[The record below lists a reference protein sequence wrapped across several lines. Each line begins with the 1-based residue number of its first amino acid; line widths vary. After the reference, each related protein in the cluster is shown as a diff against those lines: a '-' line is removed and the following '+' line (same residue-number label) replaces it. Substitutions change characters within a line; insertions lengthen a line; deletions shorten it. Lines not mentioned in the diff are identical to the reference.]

1 MNFENIN
8 EYHLDRSKPPK
19 PGNPKDV
26 RFPEF
31 FETKTASGITVLV
44 IQDNMLP
51 VVNVRFVFKAGSYHD
66 DIPGVS
72 AFTVDMLSKGTSK
85 MSATEIASKIDF
97 YGATLSY
104 GSDYD
109 ANFVSI
115 YTLKKYFDDVYNIT
129 ADIINDA
136 VFSNEEIERLR
147 TQKINSILSFK
158 DEGEYLASRAFKKF
172 VYGKNTYANP
182 IEGDENTLKEI
193 NRVLLLKFN
202 EKYFTP
208 ENLIVAFVGDIEP
221 NEALKYVKRLEEGN
235 KKSKNGSENNN
246 DTKLQIANS
255 NPKVL
260 LINKRDA
267 VQSSLKVGHISKS
280 RSDVNF
286 FSLSIMNNILGGSF
300 TSRINSNLRERN
312 GYTYGARSFFELKK
326 YSGDFSVETDVKTD
340 ITANAVKEIIF
351 EINRMRN
358 EYISDDELSIM
369 KNYITGNF
377 PLQLETPG
385 AIASRVIALKLFD
398 LEDDYYQKYISNV
411 NAVTK
416 EDVKKAAE
424 EYLRPDNLVLSIAGN
439 VKELEKQMKQFGDI
453 EVVSI

>member
-1 MNFENIN
+1 MNFENVS

-19 PGNPKDV
+19 PGIPKDV
-26 RFPEF
+26 KFPEF

-44 IQDNMLP
+44 IQDNLLP

-66 DIPGVS
+66 SISGVS
-72 AFTVDMLSKGTSK
+72 AFTVDMLSKGTST
-85 MSATEIASKIDF
+85 MTATEIASKIDF

-109 ANFVSI
+109 VNYVSI
-115 YTLKKYFDDVYNIT
+115 YTLKKYFDNVYNIT
-129 ADIINDA
+129 SDIINDA
-136 VFSNEEIERLR
+136 IFSDEEIDRLR

-182 IEGDENTLKEI
+182 VEGDEHTLKQI
-193 NRVLLLKFN
+193 NRESLINFN
-202 EKYFTP
+202 KNFFTS
-208 ENLIVAFVGDIEP
+208 ENLIIAFVGDISP
-221 NEALKYVKRLEEGN
+221 DEALKYVEKLEKGSQTSDIKR
-235 KKSKNGSENNN
+235 
-246 DTKLQIANS
+246 DTKTDSQLAINNS
-255 NPKVL
+255 RSKVL
-260 LINKRDA
+260 LVNKRDA
-267 VQSSLKVGHISKS
+267 VQSSLKVGRISKS

-286 FSLSIMNNILGGSF
+286 FPLTIMNNILGGSF

-312 GYTYGARSFFELKK
+312 GYTYGARSYFELKK
-326 YSGDFSVETDVKTD
+326 YSGDFSVETEVKGD
-340 ITANAVKEIIF
+340 ITASAVNEIIF
-351 EINRMRN
+351 EIKRMRD
-358 EYISDDELSIM
+358 EYVTDDELSIM

-424 EYLRPDNLVLSIAGN
+424 EYLHPDNLVLSIAGN

-453 EVVSI
+453 EVVTI

>member
-19 PGNPKDV
+19 PGIPKDV
-26 RFPEF
+26 KFPEF
-31 FETKTASGITVLV
+31 FEAKTSSGITVLV
-44 IQDNMLP
+44 IRDSMLP

-66 DIPGVS
+66 NIPGLS

-85 MSATEIASKIDF
+85 MSATEIAAKIDF

-109 ANFVSI
+109 ANYVSI
-115 YTLKKYFDDVYNIT
+115 YTLKKYFDEVYDITTDV
-129 ADIINDA
+129 INNA
-136 VFSNEEIERLR
+136 VFSNEEIDRLR

-172 VYGKNTYANP
+172 VYSGNTYANP

-193 NRVLLLKFN
+193 NREQILKFN
-202 EKYFTP
+202 ENYFRP
-208 ENLIVAFVGDIEP
+208 ENLIVAFVGDVTPE
-221 NEALKYVKRLEEGN
+221 EALKHVEKLERGQTSN
-235 KKSKNGSENNN
+235 FNRN
-246 DTKLQIANS
+246 TKADSQFTVDNS
-255 NPKVL
+255 HSRIL
-260 LINKRDA
+260 LVNKRDA
-267 VQSSLKVGHISKS
+267 VQSSLKLGHISKS

-286 FSLSIMNNILGGSF
+286 FPLTIMNNILGGSF

-326 YSGDFSVETDVKTD
+326 YSGDFSVETDVKGD
-340 ITANAVKEIIF
+340 ITANAVNEIIT

-358 EYISDDELSIM
+358 EYIADDELSIM

-385 AIASRVIALKLFD
+385 AIASRVIALKLFG

-424 EYLRPDNLVLSIAGN
+424 EYLHPDNLVISIAGN
-439 VKELEKQMKQFGDI
+439 VKELESQMKQFGDI

>member
-19 PGNPKDV
+19 PGIPKDV
-26 RFPEF
+26 KFPDF

-44 IQDNMLP
+44 IQDSLLP

-66 DIPGVS
+66 SIPGVS

-85 MSATEIASKIDF
+85 MSATDIASKIDF

-109 ANFVSI
+109 ANYVSI
-115 YTLKKYFDDVYNIT
+115 YTLKKYFDEIYNIT
-129 ADIINDA
+129 SDIINDA
-136 VFSNEEIERLR
+136 VFSNEEIDRLR

-182 IEGDENTLKEI
+182 VEGDEHTLKQI
-193 NRVLLLKFN
+193 NRDSLISFN
-202 EKYFTP
+202 KNYFTP
-208 ENLIVAFVGDIEP
+208 ENLIIAFVGDINPE
-221 NEALKYVKRLEEGN
+221 EALKYVEKLENGQ
-235 KKSKNGSENNN
+235 KSKVKSEMVS
-246 DTKLQIANS
+246 DSQLAID
-255 NPKVL
+255 NPKQKVL
-260 LINKRDA
+260 LVNKRDA

-280 RSDVNF
+280 RSNVDF
-286 FSLSIMNNILGGSF
+286 FPLTIMNNILGGSF

-312 GYTYGARSFFELKK
+312 GYTYGARSYFELKK
-326 YSGDFSVETDVKTD
+326 YSGDFSVETEVKGD
-340 ITANAVKEIIF
+340 ITANAVNEIIF
-351 EINRMRN
+351 EIKRMRD
-358 EYISDDELSIM
+358 EYVIDDELSIM
-369 KNYITGNF
+369 KNYIIGNF

-385 AIASRVIALKLFD
+385 AIASRVIALKLFN

-416 EDVKKAAE
+416 EDIKNAAE
-424 EYLRPDNLVLSIAGN
+424 EYLHPDNLVLSIAGN

>member
-19 PGNPKDV
+19 PGIAKDV
-26 RFPEF
+26 RFPDF

-44 IQDNMLP
+44 IQDSMLP

-66 DIPGVS
+66 NIPGLS

-85 MSATEIASKIDF
+85 MSATDIAAKIDY

-109 ANFVSI
+109 ANYVSI
-115 YTLKKYFDDVYNIT
+115 YTLKKYFNEVYNIT

-136 VFSNEEIERLR
+136 VFSDEEIERLR
-147 TQKINSILSFK
+147 TQKINSILSLK

-172 VYGKNTYANP
+172 VYGKNTYSNP

-193 NRVLLLKFN
+193 NREQLLSFDKN
-202 EKYFTP
+202 YFRP
-208 ENLIVAFVGDIEP
+208 ENLIIAFVGDVSP
-221 NEALKYVKRLEEGN
+221 DEALKYVEKLEKG
-235 KKSKNGSENNN
+235 SKWSIDKHEIKTDSRPSINNS
-246 DTKLQIANS
+246 QR
-255 NPKVL
+255 KVL
-260 LINKRDA
+260 LVNKRDA
-267 VQSSLKVGHISKS
+267 VQSSLKLGHISKS
-280 RSDVNF
+280 RSEVDF
-286 FSLSIMNNILGGSF
+286 FPLTIMNNILGGSF

-312 GYTYGARSFFELKK
+312 GYTYGARSYFELKK
-326 YSGDFSVETDVKTD
+326 YAGDFSAETDVKGD
-340 ITANAVKEIIF
+340 ITGKAVNEIIT
-351 EINRMRN
+351 EINKMRS
-358 EYISDDELSIM
+358 EYITDDELSIM

-385 AIASRVIALKLFD
+385 AIASRVIALKLFG

-424 EYLRPDNLVLSIAGN
+424 EYLHPDNLVISIAGN